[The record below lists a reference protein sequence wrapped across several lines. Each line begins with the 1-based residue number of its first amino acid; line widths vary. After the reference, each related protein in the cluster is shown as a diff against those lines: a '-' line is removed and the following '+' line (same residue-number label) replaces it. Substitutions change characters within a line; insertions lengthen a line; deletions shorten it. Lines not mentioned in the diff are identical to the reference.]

1 MDLLP
6 KMVRELKISA
16 FEMGRDLR
24 SFLRLG
30 HDISRLHIARAP
42 GKQMKARLAALPNIM
57 ESSCGVARC
66 ASELV
71 VLAHL
76 YRRIDVKHHTHWRIR
91 ERSLDLVVLL
101 RPKIFK
107 IVEWHV

>member
-1 MDLLP
+1 MESYSVTPFGWILLP
-6 KMVRELKISA
+6 KMVRELKIGA
-16 FEMGRDLR
+16 FEMGRNLR

-42 GKQMKARLAALPNIM
+42 GKHMKACLAALSNVV
-57 ESSCGVARC
+57 ESSCRVARC

-76 YRRIDVKHHTHWRIR
+76 DRRIVIHHYTRRRIR
-91 ERSLDLVVLL
+91 DGT
-101 RPKIFK
+101 
-107 IVEWHV
+107 

>member
-1 MDLLP
+1 MSIHSRLEYGIIFRHPLWMDLLP

-42 GKQMKARLAALPNIM
+42 GKQMKARLAALPNVV
-57 ESSCGVARC
+57 ESTCRVARC

-76 YRRIDVKHHTHWRIR
+76 DRRIVIHHYTRRRIR
-91 ERSLDLVVLL
+91 DGT
-101 RPKIFK
+101 
-107 IVEWHV
+107 